1 MYDLIKSI
9 INYTGTEISK
19 VDQYILYASIAVI
32 VLLTVV
38 GVDLI
43 YKLFLS
49 IFGRR

>member
-1 MYDLIKSI
+1 MYNLIKSI
-9 INYTGTEISK
+9 INYTGTDIGK

>member
-1 MYDLIKSI
+1 MYNLIKSI
-9 INYTGTEISK
+9 INYTGNYIDH

>member
-1 MYDLIKSI
+1 MYDVIKSI
-9 INYTGTEISK
+9 INYTGTYFDK
-19 VDQYILYASIAVI
+19 VDQYILYASISVI
-32 VLLTVV
+32 VVLTVV

>member
-1 MYDLIKSI
+1 MFDLIKNI
-9 INYTGTEISK
+9 INYTGDK
-19 VDQYILYASIAVI
+19 VNIDQYILYASITVI

-49 IFGRR
+49 NFGRR

>member
-1 MYDLIKSI
+1 MFDLIKNV
-9 INYTGTEISK
+9 INYTGEHISN

-43 YKLFLS
+43 YKLFLT